1 LPAAHIPTEDC
12 LQKKLRNIK
21 DSDTAIMEKIE
32 ANNKFEGYQ
41 LKSYVT
47 GELKDKLQEADK
59 PLIKGHF
66 FFLKK

>member
-47 GELKDKLQEADK
+47 GEL
-59 PLIKGHF
+59 
-66 FFLKK
+66 